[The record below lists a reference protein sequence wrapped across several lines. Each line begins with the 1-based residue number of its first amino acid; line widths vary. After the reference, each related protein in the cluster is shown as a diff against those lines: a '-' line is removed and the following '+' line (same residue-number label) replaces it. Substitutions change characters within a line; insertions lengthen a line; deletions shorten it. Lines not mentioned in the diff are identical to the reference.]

1 MTKPIIAVAIGD
13 PAGIG
18 PEIALKAAMDEGVRG
33 RCRPILVG
41 SAEIL
46 ELYRARYG
54 LSCTVRPVAAPD
66 EAEFAPG
73 TVDVIDVDGPPLVG
87 FAPGESDAAC
97 GRAILDYAA
106 TAIDLAR
113 EGAVD
118 GVVASPQ
125 TQQSIAA
132 AGIEFDGYP
141 GFVARRTGTD
151 PDDVFMMLHTDTL
164 RIVHTTLHVGVR
176 AALDLI
182 DTERVV
188 RALRAADHAL
198 RGLGIARPRIG
209 VAGIDPHAG
218 EGGLF
223 GADDAEIVA
232 PAVALAVGEGIDANG
247 PFGVDTMLLDR
258 DFDAYVVMFHDQG
271 HIPAKLTGFDQI
283 SAFAIGSPIRFA
295 SVGHGSALDIAGQG
309 IADASSLIRT
319 IERVSGV
326 ATGSRS

>member
-1 MTKPIIAVAIGD
+1 MRTPVIAVAIGD

-18 PEIALKAAMDEGVRG
+18 PEIALKAAIDEGVRG
-33 RCRPILVG
+33 QCRPILVG
-41 SAEIL
+41 NGEIL

-54 LSCTVRPVAAPD
+54 LPCAVRPIATPD

-73 TVDVIDVDGPPLVG
+73 TVDVVDVDGPSLDQ
-87 FAPGESDAAC
+87 FSPGESDAAC

-106 TAIDLAR
+106 VAIDLAR
-113 EGAVD
+113 GGTVD

-125 TQQSIAA
+125 TQTSIAA

-151 PDDVFMMLHTDTL
+151 PGDVFMMLHTDTL
-164 RIVHTTLHVGVR
+164 RIVHTTLHVGIR

-182 DTERVV
+182 DSERVV

-198 RGLGIARPRIG
+198 RGLGIAHPRIG

-223 GADDAEIVA
+223 GTDDAEIVA
-232 PAVALAVGEGIDANG
+232 PAVARVVGEGIDAIG
-247 PFGVDTMLLDR
+247 PFGADTLLLDR
-258 DFDAYVVMFHDQG
+258 GFDAYVVMFHDQG

-283 SAFAIGSPIRFA
+283 SAFAIGTPIRFA

-309 IADASSLIRT
+309 IADPSSLIRT
-319 IERVSGV
+319 IERISGV